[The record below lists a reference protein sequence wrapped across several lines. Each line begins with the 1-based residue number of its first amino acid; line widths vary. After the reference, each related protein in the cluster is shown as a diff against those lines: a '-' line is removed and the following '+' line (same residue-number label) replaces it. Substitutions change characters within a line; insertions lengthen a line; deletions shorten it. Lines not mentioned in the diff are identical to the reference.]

1 MRSQTLPLLYLVALA
16 TLPPASY
23 GACTISNT
31 AGDDLSSCDSG
42 TAPGFTDSAGNNTLN
57 ISTTGRV
64 TGNVTYGAGN
74 DLVDVN
80 GPSAGIDGNLNQG
93 DGSNIFRLNLGSI
106 TGSVSQGSGADV
118 AQISGG
124 QAGAVTQGA
133 GVDSYAQSG
142 GTIASLAQ
150 GDGLDTFNMSGGT
163 ITGAF
168 EDGDQAKMS
177 GGSIGRVDMKLDNN
191 LFDMSGG
198 RIIGNLV
205 AGFGNDTI
213 LISGTAF
220 VGGNIS
226 VSGGNDVVTVSG
238 GDVNGQILLSFG
250 NDEFGWTGGNL
261 HSFVLMGAGDDTA
274 VLQNLVNAQLA
285 AAQLVDGGL
294 GVDTLTL
301 DNTKAGDP
309 GLFPNWES
317 IRLDNQSQL
326 TLGGTLKLG
335 DSATGT
341 GSLSIDGTSELL
353 IGTGVIDPFTAG
365 QWVNVT
371 NSGTLN
377 MTTGNTRTSDTLTI
391 NGNYT
396 GDNGR
401 LALQSAL
408 GADDSPSD
416 KLIINQGTLA
426 GTTALNVTNLGGA
439 GAATLQDGI
448 QVVQALNGASGSGNA
463 FTLVG
468 PVSAGAFDY
477 YLFKGGV
484 TAGTAEN
491 YYLRSTIPVVPP
503 GPVIIVPL
511 PTPVPGEPPLPPNPG
526 TEPIPIYR
534 PEVPIYA
541 ALFPAAQQ
549 LVQGMLGTFHQRMG
563 DQSQQLHTGPFTS
576 GWGRTY
582 GNSTRQSFTGTV
594 SPSLDSSV
602 TGFQVGSDLYASTYD
617 NGLTQRSGFF
627 VGHSTL
633 KGNIKGFNGGWQDK
647 DAGKTTLRGDS
658 LGVYWTL
665 IRANQAYLDLVLM
678 GTRFDGNNESDRG
691 VKMDTRGHNVTA
703 SAEVGWPFAGMGNWV
718 VEPQAQLIVGKT
730 KLDKQNDGISDVSY
744 DADTTVTSRLGVRLR
759 GDYQVRS
766 MPLQPYV
773 RANVWHTSAGQNT
786 VTFNDVTAIDTEQK
800 STTLDLSAGATLKVA
815 TGISLYA
822 EVGYN
827 RNLDS
832 NTFNGRQGTV
842 GLRMDF

>member
-1 MRSQTLPLLYLVALA
+1 MRSRTLTLLYLIALA

-42 TAPGFTDSAGNNTLN
+42 TAPGFTDNAGNNTLN
-57 ISTTGRV
+57 ISATGRI

-124 QAGAVTQGA
+124 QAGAVSQGA

-177 GGSIGRVDMKLDNN
+177 GGTIGRVDMKLDNN

-198 RIIGNLV
+198 SIIANLV
-205 AGFGNDTI
+205 TGFGNDTI
-213 LISGTAF
+213 LISGSAF
-220 VGGNIS
+220 IGGNIS
-226 VSGGNDVVTVSG
+226 VSGGNDHVAVSG

-250 NDEFGWTGGNL
+250 NDDFEWTGGNL
-261 HSFVLMGAGDDTA
+261 HSFVLLGAGDDTA
-274 VLQNLVNAQLA
+274 VLQNLVNTQLA
-285 AAQLVDGGL
+285 AAQLIDGGL
-294 GVDTLTL
+294 GIDTLTL

-309 GLFPNWES
+309 GLFPNWEN

-341 GSLSIDGTSELL
+341 GSLTIDGTSELL
-353 IGTGVIDPFTAG
+353 ISTGVIDPFTAG
-365 QWVNVT
+365 QRVNVT

-377 MTTGNTRTSDTLTI
+377 MTTGNTRTNDTLTI

-426 GTTALNVTNLGGA
+426 GTTAISVTNLGGA

-448 QVVQALNGASGSGNA
+448 QVVQALNGASGSGSA
-463 FTLVG
+463 FTLAG

-503 GPVIIVPL
+503 DPVIIVPL

-526 TEPIPIYR
+526 TKPIPIYR

-563 DQSQQLHTGPFTS
+563 DQSQQLHSGAFTS
-576 GWGRTY
+576 GWGRFY
-582 GNSTRQSFTGTV
+582 GSSSRQGFTGTV

-602 TGFQVGSDLYASTYD
+602 TGFQVGTDLYASTYD

-633 KGNIKGFNGGWQDK
+633 KGNVKGFNGGWQDK

-658 LGVYWTL
+658 LGIYWTL
-665 IRANQAYLDLVLM
+665 IGANQAYLDLVLM

-691 VKMDTRGHNVTA
+691 VKMDTHGHNVTA
-703 SAEVGWPFAGMGNWV
+703 SAEVGWPFAWVADWV
-718 VEPQAQLIVGKT
+718 VEPQAQLIIGRT
-730 KLDKQNDGISDVSY
+730 RLDKQNDGISDVAY
-744 DADTTVTSRLGVRLR
+744 DADTNVTSRLGVRLR
-759 GDYQVRS
+759 GDYRVRG

-773 RANVWHTSAGQNT
+773 RTNVWHSSAGQNT
-786 VTFNDVTAIDTEQK
+786 VTFNGVTAIDTEQK

-815 TGISLYA
+815 TGISLYG

-827 RNLDS
+827 RNLGS
-832 NTFNGRQGTV
+832 NTFNGRQGTF
-842 GLRMDF
+842 GLRMEF

>member
-1 MRSQTLPLLYLVALA
+1 MRSRTLTLLYLIALA

-42 TAPGFTDSAGNNTLN
+42 TAPGFTDNAGNNTLN
-57 ISTTGRV
+57 LSATGRI

-124 QAGAVTQGA
+124 QAGAVSQGA
-133 GVDSYAQSG
+133 GVDSFAMSG
-142 GTIASLAQ
+142 GRIASLAQ

-177 GGSIGRVDMKLDNN
+177 GGTIGRVDMKLDNN
-191 LFDMSGG
+191 LFDMVGG
-198 RIIGNLV
+198 SIIGNLV
-205 AGFGNDTI
+205 TGFGNDTI

-226 VSGGNDVVTVSG
+226 VSGGNDHVAVSG

-250 NDEFGWTGGNL
+250 NDHFEWTGGNL
-261 HSFVLMGAGDDTA
+261 HSFVLLGAGDDTA
-274 VLQNLVNAQLA
+274 VLQNLVNTQLA
-285 AAQLVDGGL
+285 AAQLIDGGL
-294 GVDTLTL
+294 GIDTLTL

-309 GLFPNWES
+309 GLFPNWEN

-335 DSATGT
+335 GSDTGT

-353 IGTGVIDPFTAG
+353 IATGVIDPFTAG
-365 QWVNVT
+365 QRVNVT

-426 GTTALNVTNLGGA
+426 GTTAISVTNLGGA

-448 QVVQALNGASGSGNA
+448 QVVQALNGASGSGSA
-463 FTLVG
+463 FTLAG

-477 YLFKGGV
+477 RLFKGGV

-503 GPVIIVPL
+503 DPVIIVPL

-563 DQSQQLHTGPFTS
+563 DQSQQLHSGAFTS
-576 GWGRTY
+576 GWGRFY
-582 GNSTRQSFTGTV
+582 GSSSRQSFTGTV

-602 TGFQVGSDLYASTYD
+602 TGFQVGTDLYASTYD

-633 KGNIKGFNGGWQDK
+633 KGNVKGFNGGWQDK

-665 IRANQAYLDLVLM
+665 IGANQAYLDLVLM

-691 VKMDTRGHNVTA
+691 VKMDTHGHNVTA
-703 SAEVGWPFAGMGNWV
+703 SAEVGWPFAWVADWV
-718 VEPQAQLIVGKT
+718 VEPQAQLIIGKT
-730 KLDKQNDGISDVSY
+730 RLDKQNDGISDVAY
-744 DADTTVTSRLGVRLR
+744 DADTNVTSRLGVRLR
-759 GDYQVRS
+759 GDYRVRG

-773 RANVWHTSAGQNT
+773 RTNVWHSSAGQNT
-786 VTFNDVTAIDTEQK
+786 VTFNGVTAIDTEQK

-815 TGISLYA
+815 TGISLYG

-827 RNLDS
+827 RNLGS
-832 NTFNGRQGTV
+832 NTFNGRQGTF
-842 GLRMDF
+842 GLRMEF